1 MTTVLYLVA
10 WNVLVAAAMAVTV
23 WLLSR
28 MRWLQHHPALCHGLW
43 MLVLLKLVTPTL
55 LSVPV
60 LPASGSK
67 QIDGLGI
74 SRNQIV
80 TLREG
85 TSSVP
90 REFVANELP
99 TSAPILSQQLPE

>member
-10 WNVLVAAAMAVTV
+10 WNTLVAAAVAVTV

-28 MRWLQHHPALCHGLW
+28 MRSMQLRPALCHGLW

-60 LPASGSK
+60 LPAGGSK
-67 QIDGLGI
+67 QIDGPGLPQN
-74 SRNQIV
+74 RIV
-80 TLREG
+80 TPREG
-85 TSSVP
+85 ASGTP
-90 REFVANELP
+90 REFVANEVP
-99 TSAPILSQQLPE
+99 AS